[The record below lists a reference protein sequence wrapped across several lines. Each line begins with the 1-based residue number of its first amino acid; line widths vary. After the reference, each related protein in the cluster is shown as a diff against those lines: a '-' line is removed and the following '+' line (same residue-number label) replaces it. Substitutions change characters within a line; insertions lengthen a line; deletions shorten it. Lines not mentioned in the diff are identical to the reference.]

1 MRRRDF
7 ITVLA
12 GATAWAFA
20 ARAQEPRRVIGFLSG
35 GYKNAYPGAETAF
48 LQGLKDAGLIE
59 GGNIIIEWHWAEG
72 QYGRLP
78 LLAGELLSRN
88 VAVIVAF
95 DAPAAFAAKAATR
108 TTPIVFLTGADPV
121 ATGLVESFSR
131 PGGNLTGV
139 SALLGGEIPKRLEIL
154 HELVPS
160 AVTIAS
166 LVNPGNLNVQVYAR
180 ETQAAAKALG
190 LRIAAVEARTEG
202 DLEAA
207 FTIMVQR
214 QAGALVVM
222 ADPFFIARREQIIAS
237 TNRCAM
243 PAIYP
248 VRWLPEVSGLMSYG
262 ASPID
267 LDRQMGIYTGKIL
280 KGAKAGDIPIQQSTR
295 LELVINVKSAKMLG
309 LTVPPELLARADEVI
324 E

>member
-20 ARAQEPRRVIGFLSG
+20 ARAQEPRRVIGFLSS
-35 GYKNAYPGAETAF
+35 YKNAYPGAETAF

-59 GGNIIIEWHWAEG
+59 GDNIIIEWRWAEG

-78 LLAGELLSRN
+78 LLAGELVSRH

-95 DAPAAFAAKAATR
+95 DAPAAFAAKAT
-108 TTPIVFLTGADPV
+108 TKSTPIVCITGADPV

-139 SALLGGEIPKRLEIL
+139 SALIGGVITKRLEIL
-154 HELVPS
+154 HEFVPS
-160 AVTIAS
+160 AATIES
-166 LVNPGNLNVQVYAR
+166 LVNPDNLNAQVYAR
-180 ETQAAAKALG
+180 ETQAAADALG
-190 LRIAAVEARTEG
+190 LRIASVEARREG

-222 ADPFFIARREQIIAS
+222 ADPFFIARREQIVAL

-248 VRWLPEVSGLMSYG
+248 VRVFPDVGGLMSYG
-262 ASPID
+262 ASPLD

-280 KGAKAGDIPIQQSTR
+280 RGAKAGDIPIQQSTK
-295 LELVINVKSAKMLG
+295 LELVINLKSANTLG

>member
-7 ITVLA
+7 VTFLG
-12 GATAWAFA
+12 GATAWVAT
-20 ARAQEPRRVIGFLSG
+20 ARAQEPRHVIGFLNSA
-35 GYKNAYPGAETAF
+35 YKNAYPGGETVF
-48 LQGLKDAGLIE
+48 LQGLKDAGLVE
-59 GGNIIIEWHWAEG
+59 GGNITIEWRWAEG
-72 QYGRLP
+72 QYDRLP
-78 LLAGELLSRN
+78 LLTEELLSRN

-95 DAPAAFAAKAATR
+95 DAPAAFAAKAATKA
-108 TTPIVFLTGADPV
+108 TPIVFLTGADPV

-139 SALLGGEIPKRLEIL
+139 SVLLGGVVPKRLEIL

-166 LVNPGNLNVQVYAR
+166 LVNPDNPNAQIYAR
-180 ETQAAAKALG
+180 ETQAATNALS
-190 LRIAAVEARTEG
+190 LRIQALEARTEG

-207 FTIMVQR
+207 FAIMVKQ
-214 QAGALVVM
+214 QTGALAVTP
-222 ADPFFIARREQIIAS
+222 DPYFIARREQIVAL
-237 TNRCAM
+237 TNRYAI

-248 VRWLPEVSGLMSYG
+248 LRWFPDVGGLMSYG

-267 LDRQMGIYTGKIL
+267 LARQMGIYTGKIL
-280 KGAKAGDIPIQQSTR
+280 KGAKAADIPIQQSTK
-295 LELVINVKSAKMLG
+295 LELVINLKTAKVMSLSM
-309 LTVPPELLARADEVI
+309 PPELLARADEVI